1 MMDANARSRT
11 EAVKVAPNDVFNIP
25 TVLWDKHGN
34 DHLFSFAVSRP
45 ASGGECEYRGEMGAA
60 LARCGPSCA
69 GQGRR
74 PPTAETGK
82 RARVAACASWAR
94 EGHHASR
101 AAGRTC
107 GCARRGGE
115 DREGVGWERG
125 CKAV

>member
-1 MMDANARSRT
+1 MVDWNERCRAKS
-11 EAVKVAPNDVFNIP
+11 VKVAPNDVFNIP
-25 TVLWDKHGN
+25 TVLWVKHGN

-94 EGHHASR
+94 EGHNASSSEEHTSELQSLMR
-101 AAGRTC
+101 ISY
-107 GCARRGGE
+107 
-115 DREGVGWERG
+115 DV
-125 CKAV
+125 